1 MNNFTFAFAIFIGL
15 MAFGAQSFAAR
26 AWIGDV
32 PVSEVFYAK
41 SNGSCGSSGSPCLML
56 KFAEGFS
63 GCERISI
70 SENDHHYKEIQSLA
84 LVSLT
89 AERPLSIYASDE
101 YCLNPDMVNINNVI
115 LR

>member
-1 MNNFTFAFAIFIGL
+1 MSRFFLNCLVFLGIVTQAY
-15 MAFGAQSFAAR
+15 QSHAAR

-32 PVSEVFYAK
+32 PVVEVFYAK
-41 SNGSCGSSGSPCLML
+41 ANGSCGASGGPCLML
-56 KFAEGFS
+56 KFAEGFR

-70 SENDHHYKEIQSLA
+70 LKSDHHYKEIQSLA

-89 AERPLSIYASDE
+89 AGRTLSIYASDE
-101 YCLNPDMVNINNVI
+101 YCLNPDLVNINNVI